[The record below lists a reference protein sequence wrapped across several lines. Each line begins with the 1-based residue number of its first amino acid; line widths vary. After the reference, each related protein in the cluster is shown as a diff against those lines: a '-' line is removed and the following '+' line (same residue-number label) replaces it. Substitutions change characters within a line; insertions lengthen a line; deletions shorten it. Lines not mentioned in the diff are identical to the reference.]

1 MKQLEKNGYKNTI
14 LDGIWAKQ
22 LVWYEHL
29 QIMDEDR
36 LPQKIS
42 NQTPA
47 GRKKRDQKQDGKKA
61 FSEL

>member
-1 MKQLEKNGYKNTI
+1 
-14 LDGIWAKQ
+14 
-22 LVWYEHL
+22 
-29 QIMDEDR
+29 MDEDR

-42 NQTPA
+42 NRTPA